1 MKKLKKW
8 PLFLAVLLILGSAAL
23 PYVVSQMQDAF
34 TERKS
39 ETRTI
44 TAMRLP
50 VGAEQ
55 RIGQILQM
63 CAYQNLQMMWDGATN
78 LTAPEV
84 ENSIKEAVAQMTQAG
99 LLENVEVADGE
110 AIAYL
115 YVSEKDW
122 QVSTIAWQYTW
133 IDKEMR
139 CYASVDDT
147 TGKLL
152 GILHGDYANGFDG
165 SEAIK
170 VTSME
175 GLEELAHKWAAFC
188 EDYYGISTFTVSDLS
203 QSEGSSW
210 FTLAFTLGEEGETE
224 TCEIQVILQPDCIIF
239 NM

>member
-1 MKKLKKW
+1 MRSIKRW
-8 PLFLAVLLILGSAAL
+8 PLFLAALLVLGSAAL
-23 PYVVSQMQDAF
+23 PYAVSRMQDAF
-34 TERKS
+34 TEGKS
-39 ETRTI
+39 EARTI

-50 VGAEQ
+50 VRAEQ

-78 LTAPEV
+78 LTAQEV

-99 LLENVEVADGE
+99 LLEDVEVANGE

-122 QVSTIAWQYTW
+122 QISTIAWQYTW

-152 GILHGDYANGFDG
+152 GILHGDFANGFDG
-165 SEAIK
+165 NETMQ

-175 GLEELAHKWAAFC
+175 ELEEYAHKWATFC
-188 EDYYGISTFTVSDLS
+188 KAYYGISTFTVSDLS
-203 QSEGSSW
+203 QSESSYW

>member
-8 PLFLAVLLILGSAAL
+8 PQFLAVLLILGSAAL

-133 IDKEMR
+133 IDKDMR

-165 SEAIK
+165 SEEINGRACPQVGCVLRRLLWYFYLHGK
-170 VTSME
+170 RPVTKRRQ
-175 GLEELAHKWAAFC
+175 LLV
-188 EDYYGISTFTVSDLS
+188 YLS
-203 QSEGSSW
+203 VYFGGGRGDGNLRNPGYPA
-210 FTLAFTLGEEGETE
+210 TRLHYL
-224 TCEIQVILQPDCIIF
+224 
-239 NM
+239 